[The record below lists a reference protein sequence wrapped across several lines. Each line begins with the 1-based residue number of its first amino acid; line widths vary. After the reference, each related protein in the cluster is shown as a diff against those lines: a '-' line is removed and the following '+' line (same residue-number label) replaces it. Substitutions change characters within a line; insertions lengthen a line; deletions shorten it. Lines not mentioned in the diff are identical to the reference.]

1 VVEIDHPINI
11 LIVLN
16 CVGDLTSMGKLNVNK
31 VIIVGTLER
40 DPNIGQTKN
49 DKKVANLLV
58 VTDESYTNNEK
69 VIIEKYEKHKI
80 VAWGRQAE
88 NCQNFKKGDKVYIEG
103 KNQTRR
109 TESSVIT
116 EVVATLVQK

>member
-1 VVEIDHPINI
+1 
-11 LIVLN
+11 
-16 CVGDLTSMGKLNVNK
+16 MGKLNVNK